1 MQAIINLVATR
12 QKAGTPAELLRSYN
26 DHANF
31 LMRFEDLTSAT
42 LYRCAGAPSADTAPD
57 YLCLYRFPGLAA
69 FADFEVSAPSTWW
82 RVDGRASQAPVS
94 HYQWRIS
101 ATTVSGQQQAIVL
114 ASLGGLAV
122 PDTWPTWWENRQN
135 SKPMRTLRPSARHNH
150 CTLTGCLTT
159 TVPLGALS

>member
-26 DHANF
+26 DHANL
-31 LMRFEDLTSAT
+31 LMRFEDLT
-42 LYRCAGAPSADTAPD
+42 SADTAPD

-101 ATTVSGQQQAIVL
+101 ATTVSGQQRAIVL

-122 PDTWPTWWENRQN
+122 PDTWPTWWETAKTQ
-135 SKPMRTLRPSARHNH
+135 SQCEPFGQAPGTI
-150 CTLTGCLTT
+150 
-159 TVPLGALS
+159 TVH